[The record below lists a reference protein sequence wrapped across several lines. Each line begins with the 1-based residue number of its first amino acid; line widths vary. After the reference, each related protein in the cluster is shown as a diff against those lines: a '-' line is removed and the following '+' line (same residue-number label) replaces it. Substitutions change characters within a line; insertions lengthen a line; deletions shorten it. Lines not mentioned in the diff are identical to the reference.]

1 MAIVKMKRLQ
11 ILALERDHDAMLRRL
26 QHMGCVEISEPDTA
40 SLPDSLR
47 RCDTAAADCL
57 ARQRQLQTAMDTL
70 RRTAPPPKAG
80 LLTPRPR
87 ISERDYLDEASLAAE
102 LETARRI
109 NELAADINRLTAKE
123 TQLRSEQAALRPWR
137 SLDVPLE
144 LTETRWCDIT
154 SGTLPPFARWDE
166 VQGALAAQIPEAE
179 AYLLYADREQ
189 QCILLLT
196 HKTVTA
202 AALEL
207 LRSFG
212 FAGGQLKGRHGTPEE
227 NLTALGDAL
236 RQTAAEKEDAR
247 QALAALGVTAEVNGR
262 NDMTIDGQKF
272 SGNSQYLKE
281 GRVMH
286 HGTIM
291 FDSDLDRVAQALHV
305 DQEKIAAKG
314 VVSVRSRVT
323 TVRQHMPH
331 PVELEEFRR
340 VLLDNILAQQ
350 PGEEYIFTEADKAQ
364 IARLREQRYAT
375 WEWNYGQSRECEMT
389 KKKRF
394 PACGGVE
401 AHLSTDHGVIE
412 HIAFTGDFFSVV
424 EPEVLAEKLV
434 GVRLEEQNLR
444 EALAQEDAGR
454 YFSGLKNE
462 ELIELLLS

>member
-1 MAIVKMKRLQ
+1 MNQ
-11 ILALERDHDAMLRRL
+11 
-26 QHMGCVEISEPDTA
+26 P
-40 SLPDSLR
+40 
-47 RCDTAAADCL
+47 
-57 ARQRQLQTAMDTL
+57 QL
-70 RRTAPPPKAG
+70 
-80 LLTPRPR
+80 
-87 ISERDYLDEASLAAE
+87 SYLNLYTTDPAWNLAAE
-102 LETARRI
+102 
-109 NELAADINRLTAKE
+109 
-123 TQLRSEQAALRPWR
+123 QY
-137 SLDVPLE
+137 V
-144 LTETRWCDIT
+144 
-154 SGTLPPFARWDE
+154 F
-166 VQGALAAQIPEAE
+166 
-179 AYLLYADREQ
+179 
-189 QCILLLT
+189 
-196 HKTVTA
+196 
-202 AALEL
+202 
-207 LRSFG
+207 
-212 FAGGQLKGRHGTPEE
+212 
-227 NLTALGDAL
+227 DAL
-236 RQTAAEKEDAR
+236 PRDRTYFMLWQNDNAIIIGKHQNTAAEINQQFVRENGVRVVRRLSGGGAVYHDMGNLNFTFIADAGDMDAINF
-247 QALAALGVTAEVNGR
+247 QLFCQPVVAALAALGVTAEVNGR

-272 SGNSQYLKE
+272 SGNSQYLRE

-291 FDSDLDRVAQALHV
+291 FDSDLNRVAQALHV

-314 VVSVRSRVT
+314 VASVRSRVT

-340 VLLDNILAQQ
+340 VLLENILAQQ
-350 PGEEYIFTEADKAQ
+350 PGEEYVFTEEDKAQ

-401 AHLSTDHGVIE
+401 AHLSTDHGVIG

>member
-1 MAIVKMKRLQ
+1 MEYINSPCTDPCWN
-11 ILALERDHDAMLRRL
+11 LALEQYVFDSLDRSKSYFMLWQNHNTIVVGKNQNTVAEINSDFVRAHDITVVRRL
-26 QHMGCVEISEPDTA
+26 SGGGAVYHDLGNLNFTFITDADKMDGIDLHMFCVPIV
-40 SLPDSLR
+40 
-47 RCDTAAADCL
+47 
-57 ARQRQLQTAMDTL
+57 
-70 RRTAPPPKAG
+70 
-80 LLTPRPR
+80 
-87 ISERDYLDEASLAAE
+87 
-102 LETARRI
+102 ET
-109 NELAADINRLTAKE
+109 
-123 TQLRSEQAALRPWR
+123 
-137 SLDVPLE
+137 
-144 LTETRWCDIT
+144 
-154 SGTLPPFARWDE
+154 
-166 VQGALAAQIPEAE
+166 
-179 AYLLYADREQ
+179 
-189 QCILLLT
+189 
-196 HKTVTA
+196 
-202 AALEL
+202 

-212 FAGGQLKGRHGTPEE
+212 VQ
-227 NLTALGDAL
+227 
-236 RQTAAEKEDAR
+236 AEIS
-247 QALAALGVTAEVNGR
+247 GR
-262 NDMTIDGQKF
+262 NDITVDGKKF
-272 SGNSQYLKE
+272 SGNSQYVRE

>member
-1 MAIVKMKRLQ
+1 MTQ
-11 ILALERDHDAMLRRL
+11 
-26 QHMGCVEISEPDTA
+26 
-40 SLPDSLR
+40 
-47 RCDTAAADCL
+47 
-57 ARQRQLQTAMDTL
+57 
-70 RRTAPPPKAG
+70 PK
-80 LLTPRPR
+80 L
-87 ISERDYLDEASLAAE
+87 SYLNLYTTDPAWNLAAE
-102 LETARRI
+102 QYVF
-109 NELAADINRLTAKE
+109 D
-123 TQLRSEQAALRPWR
+123 ALPR
-137 SLDVPLE
+137 
-144 LTETRWCDIT
+144 
-154 SGTLPPFARWDE
+154 
-166 VQGALAAQIPEAE
+166 
-179 AYLLYADREQ
+179 DRTYFMLWQ
-189 QCILLLT
+189 NDNAIIIGKHQN
-196 HKTVTA
+196 A
-202 AALEL
+202 AAEINQQFVRENGVRVVRRLSGGGAVYHDMGNL
-207 LRSFG
+207 NFT
-212 FAGGQLKGRHGTPEE
+212 FIADAGDMESINFKLFCQPVV
-227 NLTALGDAL
+227 A
-236 RQTAAEKEDAR
+236 
-247 QALAALGVTAEVNGR
+247 ALAALGVTAEVNGR

-350 PGEEYIFTEADKAQ
+350 PGEEYIFTEADKVQ

-401 AHLSTDHGVIE
+401 THLSTDHGVIE